1 MSLPRFLPG
10 DSIMRILKWV
20 AVVLGVVVLGLVSA
34 VLYFKSAA
42 NARLDK
48 TYDIKVEEIP
58 MPFPLTPREIEKLRS
73 AKLKERAPIVA
84 EAAPTEAAPTEAAP
98 TEAAPTEAAP
108 TEAAPTVAEKP
119 AEVDPLADIDLEP
132 IARSRAIARGK
143 RYVESRA
150 ACTECHGEDFGGK
163 VVMDNPAMGTWV
175 GPNIT
180 RGGVTANYTS
190 RDWVRLLR
198 HGVKPNGKPATMPSM
213 DFTWFS
219 DQEISDIA
227 MYINSVP
234 KVETVAPP
242 SSLGPIMA
250 MLIARGKIPI
260 SAEVIDHDAER
271 ARIPPRSDDVSLE
284 LGKHLATTC
293 TGCHGPGLSGGKIEA
308 GDPSWLPARNLTFH
322 ETGLATWTLEQ
333 FTKAMREGVRPD
345 GAAIGLPMPIAY
357 TKNLNDSEIE
367 SLYDYLKSLPLTAY
381 GNH

>member
-1 MSLPRFLPG
+1 
-10 DSIMRILKWV
+10 MRVLKWV

-34 VLYFKSAA
+34 VMYFKSAA
-42 NARLDK
+42 TARLDQD
-48 TYDIKVEEIP
+48 YDIKVDEIP
-58 MPFPLTPREIEKLRS
+58 MPFPLTPREIDKMRA
-73 AKLKERAPIVA
+73 AKLKERAPVVA
-84 EAAPTEAAPTEAAP
+84 DAVPTEGAPTEAAPTEAAP

-108 TEAAPTVAEKP
+108 TEAAPTEGAPVEKAETP
-119 AEVDPLADIDLEP
+119 EAVDPLAGIDLEP

-150 ACTECHGEDFGGK
+150 GCTECHGEDFGGK
-163 VVMDNPAMGTWV
+163 VIMDNPAMGTWV

-190 RDWVRLLR
+190 RAWVRLIR
-198 HGVKPNGKPATMPSM
+198 HGVKPNGKPATMPCI

-227 MYINSVP
+227 MYVHSVP
-234 KVETVAPP
+234 KVEREAPP

-250 MLIARGKIPI
+250 MLITRGKIPI
-260 SAEVIDHDAER
+260 SAEVIDHDTER
-271 ARIPPRSDDVSLE
+271 PRFPPRADDVSLE

-293 TGCHGPGLSGGKIEA
+293 TGCHGPGLSGGKIDA
-308 GDPSWLPARNLTFH
+308 GDPSWVPARNLTFH

-333 FTKAMREGVRPD
+333 FTNALREGVRPD
-345 GAAIGLPMPIAY
+345 GAAIGYPMPIPY
-357 TKNLNDSEIE
+357 TKNLNDSEVA
-367 SLYDYLKSLPLTAY
+367 SLYEYLKSLPPVAY